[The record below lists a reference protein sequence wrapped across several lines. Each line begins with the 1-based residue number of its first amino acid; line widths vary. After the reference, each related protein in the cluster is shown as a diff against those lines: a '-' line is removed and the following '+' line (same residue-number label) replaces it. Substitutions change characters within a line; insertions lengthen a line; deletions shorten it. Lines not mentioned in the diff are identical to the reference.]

1 MISRKW
7 GWHARKIEELWACC
21 PAIMNSFNQVTEPSL
36 HAHQGEEG
44 RGRAATAQLTWH
56 SNNVFYRADPALLA
70 WDTQMKET
78 WKWKF
83 TTPRV
88 LREHGSGA
96 SGTAQSGAF
105 LDGGDARRMSRM
117 HLVKTGAWHTLCLCR
132 RTSDIT
138 GQLPAPAMHVLRPL
152 TSPLIRLVTF
162 VMTCSMS
169 V

>member
-7 GWHARKIEELWACC
+7 GWHARKIEELWACR
-21 PAIMNSFNQVTEPSL
+21 PAIMNSFNQVQNPVYMYI
-36 HAHQGEEG
+36 EEG
-44 RGRAATAQLTWH
+44 RGRAATAQLTRH
-56 SNNVFYRADPALLA
+56 SNNVFYRADPALVA
-70 WDTQMKET
+70 WDTQMKDT

-83 TTPRV
+83 TMPRV
-88 LREHGSGA
+88 LQEHGSGA

-105 LDGGDARRMSRM
+105 LDGGDARRMSRI
-117 HLVKTGAWHTLCLCR
+117 HLVKTGAWHTLCLCK

-138 GQLPAPAMHVLRPL
+138 GQLPALAMHVLRPL

-162 VMTCSMS
+162 VMTSSMS